1 MLNET
6 EIGKKSI
13 KHRNLSKDFNKGLQ
27 LYGGLHLTKVKEREI
42 S

>member
-1 MLNET
+1 MLNEI

-13 KHRNLSKDFNKGLQ
+13 KHISLNKGLQ
-27 LYGGLHLTKVKEREI
+27 LEGRLHLTKVNKERET